1 MVECGFMDLAEVDE
15 SGQTVVHIA
24 AGHRHCHEV
33 SSPAALRTNPIRA
46 TWYRLQG
53 TSVLIKKVDEIL
65 YTKHPMPPAYSRSD
79 VLSDKLDMRR

>member
-15 SGQTVVHIA
+15 SGQTAVHIA

-46 TWYRLQG
+46 TWYRLKHF
-53 TSVLIKKVDEIL
+53 VLKMKKWTE
-65 YTKHPMPPAYSRSD
+65 P
-79 VLSDKLDMRR
+79 